1 MLYFVFIVYPLEI
14 FISLVDCAVIQLMA
28 QPLYHP
34 KGFQYI
40 KTYFGTIFMWK
51 SSQISGFCS
60 HVLRLFPY
68 HVVCNMNM
76 YRDDSFLPF
85 GNSHFLDILSCFTA
99 IISPM
104 KGFLAILSRLQYIS
118 STKSTKIR
126 IFYYFLGDS
135 FRNTPCDDVIMTY
148 HYVDYKINMYRTTAL
163 PLWKYSF
170 PECVGLSCSH
180 HISYK
185 KGL

>member
-76 YRDDSFLPF
+76 YRDDSFLPLWKWSF
-85 GNSHFLDILSCFTA
+85 PWYIKLSYSLYITNKGVSSNIVTLAVHFIYKIYKNPHILLFYG
-99 IISPM
+99 
-104 KGFLAILSRLQYIS
+104 GFLSEY
-118 STKSTKIR
+118 
-126 IFYYFLGDS
+126 
-135 FRNTPCDDVIMTY
+135 
-148 HYVDYKINMYRTTAL
+148 
-163 PLWKYSF
+163 PLWWR
-170 PECVGLSCSH
+170 H
-180 HISYK
+180 HDVSLHGFQDNYI
-185 KGL
+185 